1 MKTKCLAS
9 FAILTLALMGAG
21 RVWAQDSDQP
31 PDESN
36 GPNTVQPS
44 DQPPPQQNGQPPAPQ
59 NGQQTD
65 NNANAPGVARV
76 SLIRGQVSIQ
86 RGDTG
91 DWSAATINQPLEA
104 GDKISTGADSQ
115 AEIQLDYANIVRL
128 ANNAQ
133 VNIVSLGNSQIQ
145 IQVAQGLVNFSTFK
159 QEDSNAEIDTPNVAV
174 RPGRGIGSFRIQVN
188 SNGETL
194 VVIREGEADVSTPQG
209 STNVKKGQL
218 ITIEGA
224 GDDVQYKITDAP
236 GNDDFDKWNEKR
248 DRTIE
253 DAQSW
258 QHTDPYYTGSQDL
271 DQYGTWS
278 EVPDYGNVWIPD
290 EDSDWAPYRAGSW
303 LWEPYWGWTWVSYEP
318 WGWAPY
324 HYGRWFEYRDRWCW
338 WPGPVYG
345 GGFYRPFWSP
355 AYVSFF
361 GFGGGVGF
369 GFGSIGWL
377 PIGPGDFFFPWWG
390 AYRERFGF
398 RDFDD
403 RRGFDGRGGWGPL
416 RAGAFSN
423 IHEFQT
429 NDRFRSAMST
439 LHSDRFGAPGV
450 RPEAA
455 SRDIVRGGGKF
466 MTGNV
471 PVAPSRG
478 NLSASGRA
486 ANSSTISN
494 RANGEHFYSTN
505 HANAPT
511 RSFDRESQ
519 GVRQS
524 IQQNARSGGSG
535 GPGGDRGPANSSSA
549 DRNGYSRF
557 GGGNG
562 GGNANNNVRQG
573 GASDRPNGA
582 GAGAE
587 NRGTPSGGGNSTD
600 RGDGWHRFSPPAGGS
615 GGSGGSA
622 NERPNPG
629 NSNGGNSGN
638 SGNGNSRSPSSG
650 AGSYRPPLNMRQ
662 PVFNRPSYG
671 YSGGNSGSNYRPP
684 SNNNGGGYNYN
695 RGGSSGN
702 GNGGYR
708 PPSNSN
714 GGGGGNYN
722 RGGGGGGN
730 YNRGGGGGG
739 GGSRGGGGGGGGG
752 HSSGGGGGGGHRH

>member
-1 MKTKCLAS
+1 MKTKFLAS
-9 FAILTLALMGAG
+9 FAILTLALMSAG

-31 PDESN
+31 PDES
-36 GPNTVQPS
+36 GGQNTVQPQPS
-44 DQPPPQQNGQPPAPQ
+44 DQPPPQQDSQPPAQQPPAPQ
-59 NGQQTD
+59 SGQQTD

-104 GDKISTGADSQ
+104 GDKISTGDNSQ

-133 VNIVSLGNSQIQ
+133 VNIVALGNSQIQ

-174 RPGRGIGSFRIQVN
+174 RPGRGTGSFRIQVN
-188 SNGETL
+188 SDGETL
-194 VVIREGEADVSTPQG
+194 VVVREGEADVSTPQG

-218 ITIEGA
+218 ITVEGT

-236 GNDDFDKWNEKR
+236 GKDDFDKWNEKR

-271 DQYGTWS
+271 DQNGTWS
-278 EVPDYGNVWIPD
+278 EVPDYGNVWFPD
-290 EDSDWAPYRAGSW
+290 EDSGWAPYRAGSW

-324 HYGRWFEYRDRWCW
+324 HYGRWFEYGNRWGW

-345 GGFYRPFWSP
+345 AGFYRPFWSP

-390 AYRERFGF
+390 AYRGRFGF
-398 RDFDD
+398 EEFGR
-403 RRGFDGRGGWGPL
+403 FDGRGGWGPL

-423 IHEFQT
+423 LHEFQT
-429 NDRFRSAMST
+429 NDRFRGAMST
-439 LHSDRFGAPGV
+439 LSSSRFGTPGV

-455 SRDIVRGGGKF
+455 SRDMARSGRL

-471 PVAPSRG
+471 PVTPSRE

-486 ANSSTISN
+486 ANPSTISN
-494 RANGEHFYSTN
+494 RAGGEHFYSTN
-505 HANAPT
+505 HATAPT

-524 IQQNARSGGSG
+524 IQQNARSGGAEGSG
-535 GPGGDRGPANSSSA
+535 NYA
-549 DRNGYSRF
+549 
-557 GGGNG
+557 
-562 GGNANNNVRQG
+562 RQG
-573 GASDRPNGA
+573 GASDHPNGA
-582 GAGAE
+582 GVGSE
-587 NRGTPSGGGNSTD
+587 NRGAPSGGGNSAD
-600 RGDGWHRFSPPAGGS
+600 RGDGWHRFSPPS
-615 GGSGGSA
+615 
-622 NERPNPG
+622 
-629 NSNGGNSGN
+629 GGNSGSQGSGN
-638 SGNGNSRSPSSG
+638 ERPSPGNFNGGGNHGNPGSSGNGESRSPSSG

-662 PVFNRPSYG
+662 PVFNRPSNG
-671 YSGGNSGSNYRPP
+671 YPGGNSGGNYRAP
-684 SNNNGGGYNYN
+684 SNNNNGGGYNYN

-702 GNGGYR
+702 SNGGYR
-708 PPSNSN
+708 PPSNGYGGGGN
-714 GGGGGNYN
+714 YNRGGGGNYN
-722 RGGGGGGN
+722 RGGGGG
-730 YNRGGGGGG
+730 
-739 GGSRGGGGGGGGG
+739 SRGGGGGGGG
-752 HSSGGGGGGGHRH
+752 HSSGGGGGGHRH

>member
-1 MKTKCLAS
+1 MKTRFLAGL
-9 FAILTLALMGAG
+9 AILSLALIGAG
-21 RVWAQDSDQP
+21 GVWAQDSDQP
-31 PDESN
+31 PDQN
-36 GPNTVQPS
+36 GGPDTVQPG
-44 DQPPPQQNGQPPAPQ
+44 DQPPPQQNAQPPAPQ

-65 NNANAPGVARV
+65 NNASAPGVARV

-91 DWSAATINQPLEA
+91 DWSAAAINQPLEA
-104 GDKISTGADSQ
+104 GDKISTGENSQ
-115 AEIQLDYANIVRL
+115 AEIQLDYGNIVRL

-159 QEDSNAEIDTPNVAV
+159 QDDSGAEIDTPNVAV
-174 RPGRGIGSFRIQVN
+174 RPSHGVGSFRIQVN
-188 SNGETL
+188 SDGETL
-194 VVIREGEADVSTPQG
+194 VTVRDGEADVSTPQG
-209 STNVKKGQL
+209 STHVKKGQL
-218 ITIEGA
+218 ITIEGT

-236 GNDDFDKWNEKR
+236 GKDDFDKWNEKR

-258 QHTDPYYTGSQDL
+258 QHTNPYYTGSQDL

-278 EVPDYGNVWIPD
+278 EVPDYGNVWYPD
-290 EDSDWAPYRAGSW
+290 VDAGWAPYRAGRW

-324 HYGRWFEYRDRWCW
+324 HYGRWFEYGNRWCW

-369 GFGSIGWL
+369 GFGFGSVGWL

-390 AYRERFGF
+390 AYRGRFGF
-398 RDFDD
+398 EDFG
-403 RRGFDGRGGWGPL
+403 RFDGRGGWGPL

-423 IHEFQT
+423 LHEFQT
-429 NDRFRSAMST
+429 NERFRGAMST
-439 LHSDRFGAPGV
+439 LASNRFGAPGAH
-450 RPEAA
+450 PEGV
-455 SRDIVRGGGKF
+455 SRDMARSGRL

-471 PVAPSRG
+471 PITPSRE

-486 ANSSTISN
+486 ANPSTISN

-524 IQQNARSGGSG
+524 IQQNTHSGGYG
-535 GPGGDRGPANSSSA
+535 GPNGNST
-549 DRNGYSRF
+549 
-557 GGGNG
+557 
-562 GGNANNNVRQG
+562 NARQG
-573 GASDRPNGA
+573 GATDRPNGA
-582 GAGAE
+582 GAQ
-587 NRGTPSGGGNSTD
+587 NRGPSSGGNSTD
-600 RGDGWHRFSPPAGGS
+600 RGDGWHHFSPPAGGS
-615 GGSGGSA
+615 SGSQGPENRGQ
-622 NERPNPG
+622 NPG
-629 NSNGGNSGN
+629 NSNNGGNHGN
-638 SGNGNSRSPSSG
+638 PGNGYSRSPSSG
-650 AGSYRPPLNMRQ
+650 ASNYRPPLNMRQ
-662 PVFNRPSYG
+662 PVFNRPSNG
-671 YSGGNSGSNYRPP
+671 YQGGNSGGGYNYRPP
-684 SNNNGGGYNYN
+684 NNNNGGGYN

-702 GNGGYR
+702 GGYR
-708 PPSNSN
+708 PPNN
-714 GGGGGNYN
+714 GYGGGGGNNNRGGGGNYN
-722 RGGGGGGN
+722 RGGSGGN
-730 YNRGGGGGG
+730 YNRGGGGSGG
-739 GGSRGGGGGGGGG
+739 GGGNRGGGGGGG
-752 HSSGGGGGGGHRH
+752 HSSGGGGGGHRH